1 MCVTPTNVGDGRGLG
16 GGCAVQTAIFFSA
29 PMGARDILV
38 GQTQQMVTPSVPTE
52 AELLAQARRLDARA
66 LGQIHDQYYPELY
79 RFALYRTDD
88 PDAAQD
94 IVSEVFVRL
103 LDALHKQRAPQTT
116 LRGWL
121 FGVAAHLVADHFRRK
136 PRESTPLDEDWVS
149 NGSTSAEAETRLQKQ
164 AVRRALQRL
173 TAEQQDVLGLRFG
186 DGFSVEQTAEALGKS
201 VTAVKA
207 LQFRASESLRRA
219 LAEENA

>member
-1 MCVTPTNVGDGRGLG
+1 
-16 GGCAVQTAIFFSA
+16 
-29 PMGARDILV
+29 
-38 GQTQQMVTPSVPTE
+38 MVIHAVPTE
-52 AELLAQARRLDARA
+52 AELLTQAQQLEARA

-88 PDAAQD
+88 PEAAQD

-103 LDALHKQRAPQTT
+103 LDALHQKRPPQTT

-121 FGVAAHLVADHFRRK
+121 FGVAAHLVADHFRRR
-136 PRESTPLDEDWVS
+136 PTVALDEELIAH
-149 NGSTSAEAETRLQKQ
+149 GSTSAEAEARLRKQ
-164 AVRRALQRL
+164 SVRRALQRL

-186 DGFSVEQTAEALGKS
+186 DGFSVEKTAEALGKS

-207 LQFRASESLRRA
+207 LQFRATEALRRA
-219 LAEENA
+219 LAEEDA